1 MKKTSNN
8 PGIFKRI
15 INFFDRYLITP
26 ITRCI
31 MKIQDSL
38 KMNTG
43 GLERFLS
50 KKQSLLVISLIA
62 AFVMFYVTDHKI
74 ITLVDNSA
82 EVLYGQPVDAIYNEE
97 LYVVEGIPETADITL
112 IGRKSDVALAKQYP
126 KHKIVIDLQ
135 EFKEGT
141 HQVKAKYENEKYL
154 STVQY
159 KVDPSTLN
167 VVIYKKMSS
176 NKELTYDIVNKDS
189 LNSKLNIESVS
200 LSRDSVIIK
209 GAEYK
214 LKTVASV
221 KALIDINN
229 LKNQEVGSQ
238 TIDNVPLVAYDKDG
252 KVVKVEI
259 VPEKIEAT
267 IKISSPSKNV
277 PIKVETKGELDNKA
291 IKSILTSASNV
302 TLFGSQ
308 DVLENIEYVVAEIDV
323 DGVKK
328 DKKYTVN
335 LKRPSGIRAMSL
347 DEITI
352 TMTVDDIVTKE
363 ITGIKINPINL
374 ASGLKVQALSKED
387 SSITVVLKGS
397 SSVIKNIDS
406 SSINAYID
414 LSDLSVGEHEVNI
427 NVKGTDNRVTYQSK
441 IKAIKVKISKE

>member
-1 MKKTSNN
+1 MKKTSNK
-8 PGIFKRI
+8 PGLFKRFF
-15 INFFDRYLITP
+15 NLFDRYIITP

-31 MKIQDSL
+31 MKIQDAL

-62 AFVMFYVTDHKI
+62 AFVMFYITDHKI

-97 LYVVEGIPETADITL
+97 LYVVEGIPDTAAITL
-112 IGRKSDVALAKQYP
+112 IGRKTDVALAKQYP

-135 EFKEGT
+135 EYKEGT

-189 LNSKLNIESVS
+189 LNNRLNIESVN
-200 LSRDSVIIK
+200 LSRDTVIIK
-209 GAEYK
+209 GADYK

-229 LKNQEVGSQ
+229 LKNQDVGSQ
-238 TIDNVPLVAYDKDG
+238 TIENVPLVAYDKDG
-252 KVVKVEI
+252 KVVDIEI

-267 IKISSPSKNV
+267 IKIASPSKVV

-291 IKSILTSASNV
+291 IKSIMTSASNV
-302 TLFGSQ
+302 TLYGSQ
-308 DVLENIEYVVAEIDV
+308 DVLEDIEYVVAEIDV
-323 DGVKK
+323 DGIKK

-335 LKRPSGIRAMSL
+335 LKRPSGIRSMSI
-347 DEITI
+347 DEVTV

-363 ITGIKINPINL
+363 ISDIKINPINL
-374 ASGLKVQALSKED
+374 AKGLKVQALSKED
-387 SSITVVLKGS
+387 SSITIIMKGS
-397 SSVIKNIDS
+397 ASVINSIDT

-414 LSDLSVGEHEVNI
+414 LADLSVGDHEVNI
-427 NVKGTDNRVTYQSK
+427 SVDGADNRVTYQSK
-441 IKAIKVKISKE
+441 VKAIKVKISKE

>member
-1 MKKTSNN
+1 MKKTSNR

-15 INFFDRYLITP
+15 FNLFDRYIITP

-50 KKQSLLVISLIA
+50 KKQSLLIISLIA
-62 AFVMFYVTDHKI
+62 AFIMFYITDHKI
-74 ITLVDNSA
+74 VTLVDNSA
-82 EVLYGQPVDAIYNEE
+82 EVMYGQPVSAIYNEE
-97 LYVVEGIPETADITL
+97 LYVVEGIPEAADITL
-112 IGRKSDVALAKQYP
+112 IGRKSDVTLAKQYP
-126 KHKIVIDLQ
+126 KHRIVIDLQ
-135 EFKEGT
+135 DFKEGT

-159 KVDPSTLN
+159 KVDPSIIN

-189 LNSKLNIESVS
+189 LNSRLNIESVS
-200 LSRDSVIIK
+200 LSRDNVIIK

-229 LKNQEVGSQ
+229 MKNQEVGSQ
-238 TIDNVPLVAYDKDG
+238 TIENVPLVAYDKDG
-252 KVVKVEI
+252 KVVDVEI

-267 IKISSPSKNV
+267 IKIASPSKTV
-277 PIKVETKGELDNKA
+277 PVKVETKGELDNKA
-291 IKSILTSASNV
+291 IKSMTTSTSNV
-302 TLFGSQ
+302 TLYGAQ
-308 DVLENIEYVVAEIDV
+308 DVLENIEYVTAEIDI
-323 DGVKK
+323 DGIKK

-335 LKRPSGIRAMSL
+335 LKRPSGVRAMSV
-347 DEITI
+347 DEITV

-363 ITGIKINPINL
+363 ISGIKINPINL
-374 ASGLKVQALSKED
+374 ANGLKVQALSKED
-387 SSITVVLKGS
+387 SSISVIIKGSESVLKS
-397 SSVIKNIDS
+397 IDS
-406 SSINAYID
+406 ASINAYID
-414 LSDLSVGEHEVNI
+414 LTDLSIGEHEVNI
-427 NVKGTDNRVTYQSK
+427 NVTGTDNRVIYQSK